1 MFALV
6 VLGGFMLATVLN
18 IGFSVIIFRTIQAN
32 ASHFTV
38 QTFKLHKQLT
48 ILLIIQVIQLQLF
61 VC

>member
-1 MFALV
+1 MFALI
-6 VLGGFMLATVLN
+6 VLGGFMLATVMS

-48 ILLIIQVIQLQLF
+48 ILLIIQVYIIKIL
-61 VC
+61 

>member
-1 MFALV
+1 MFAVV
-6 VLGGFMLATVLN
+6 VLGGFMLATVLS

-48 ILLIIQVIQLQLF
+48 MLLIIQV
-61 VC
+61 